1 MIAPFTPPHHD
12 PPKRI
17 FESSPAFSN
26 YFSDEETSP
35 QASGLL
41 RPSPSQ
47 SRLLGRLN
55 AIGRQILRKDPGEHE
70 RTVLSAELDALEQTL
85 NAPEPRSREPPDIA
99 GSGLFVDDE
108 TEEQPADKQLEETL
122 TAAKAH
128 VAAEKQKRDE
138 LTERVNKVVR
148 QVQLRHEEIKVRS
161 SSHHITSILHNTRN
175 KKKKKKANMRH
186 PAYQ

>member
-12 PPKRI
+12 QSKRI
-17 FESSPAFSN
+17 LESSPAFSN
-26 YFSDEETSP
+26 YFSDEEPSP
-35 QASGLL
+35 QTSGIL

-47 SRLLGRLN
+47 SRLLGRLS

-70 RTVLSAELDALEQTL
+70 RTVLNAELDALEQTL

-99 GSGLFVDDE
+99 DSGLFVDDE
-108 TEEQPADKQLEETL
+108 PEEQPDKQLTEAL
-122 TAAKAH
+122 MAAKAH
-128 VAAEKQKRDE
+128 VATERQKRQE

-148 QVQLRHEEIKVRS
+148 QVQLRHEEIKVA
-161 SSHHITSILHNTRN
+161 HHIHPSFSGQ
-175 KKKKKKANMRH
+175 KANRR

>member
-12 PPKRI
+12 QPKRI

-26 YFSDEETSP
+26 YFSDEEISP

-85 NAPEPRSREPPDIA
+85 NAPEPQSREPPDIA
-99 GSGLFVDDE
+99 DSGFFADDE
-108 TEEQPADKQLEETL
+108 PEEQPDKQLEETL
-122 TAAKAH
+122 MAAKAR
-128 VAAEKQKRDE
+128 VAAERQKRKE
-138 LTERVNKVVR
+138 LTDRVNKVVR
-148 QVQLRHEEIKVRS
+148 QVQLRHEEIKVT
-161 SSHHITSILHNTRN
+161 HHI
-175 KKKKKKANMRH
+175 H
-186 PAYQ
+186 PSFSKQEADRRSAYQ